1 MKYKEF
7 IITFTEFPLKHIKHI
22 FFGRWNFEFKTKR
35 NWDFLGKKG
44 IFNLRFNIRVISL
57 YPHSILDHFLGSI
70 AKIKFFKIQNR
81 KNGGNPKNGES
92 NSFLKNLYYL
102 KARNQLQNKCVFP
115 KIFPQSI
122 FIIFIIGGAILINN
136 STNLK
141 QRKTWLVMIVTPR
154 KNHQLHNA
162 ISRLYARVTLCKK
175 IISIKLKNIHSGP
188 IPSILSAT
196 VISCKKSEKFNAL
209 ISNKTWKTLPWAP
222 LDLKKLRNKS

>member
-136 STNLK
+136 STKKNMTSYDSYTPKKSSIAQRNLK
-141 QRKTWLVMIVTPR
+141 PLCTCNFMQKNNLHKT
-154 KNHQLHNA
+154 
-162 ISRLYARVTLCKK
+162 
-175 IISIKLKNIHSGP
+175 
-188 IPSILSAT
+188 
-196 VISCKKSEKFNAL
+196 
-209 ISNKTWKTLPWAP
+209 
-222 LDLKKLRNKS
+222 